1 MVPVN
6 ANYVITSDQTVKD
19 AILKISI
26 NLARCVIVTRDS
38 SIVIGVVSE
47 GDIVRA
53 LTDDISVYTSITKIM
68 RPSFK
73 YLNESSLE
81 CALKLVQEQPG
92 ITLIPVVRPTVRSS
106 VSLNLYVALT
116 FPLVLCVSKL

>member
-53 LTDDISVYTSITKIM
+53 LTDDISVYTSITEIM

-92 ITLIPVVRPTVRSS
+92 ITLIPVVTLRFELEEVVTIHDVMAY
-106 VSLNLYVALT
+106 VSDILESN
-116 FPLVLCVSKL
+116 

>member
-92 ITLIPVVRPTVRSS
+92 ITLIPVVTLRFELEEVVTIHDVMAY
-106 VSLNLYVALT
+106 VSDILESN
-116 FPLVLCVSKL
+116 